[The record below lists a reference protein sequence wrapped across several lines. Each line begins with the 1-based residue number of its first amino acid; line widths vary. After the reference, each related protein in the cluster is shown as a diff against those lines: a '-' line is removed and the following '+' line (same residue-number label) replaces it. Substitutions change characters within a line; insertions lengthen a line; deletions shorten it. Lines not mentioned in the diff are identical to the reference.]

1 MIEISRTQDEEVGDG
16 TTSVII
22 LGMFTY
28 YIPVC
33 VVYHKDCV
41 LICSWRDAFCS

>member
-22 LGMFTY
+22 LGRSLS
-28 YIPVC
+28 YI
-33 VVYHKDCV
+33 Y
-41 LICSWRDAFCS
+41 LL

>member
-28 YIPVC
+28 TPVC
-33 VVYHKDCV
+33 VLYHKDCV